1 MASASARALM
11 AGAVDYAGLFPPAQ
25 LPLADALA
33 EYRRALAGADAW
45 MLGRFIVPALQL
57 PALADA
63 VVQDAHDGKTWT
75 VSAIVREHMDED
87 AAAVQAF
94 NQRAAKL
101 HVRVDT
107 IECRPSS
114 PPSGRGS
121 SDGIAWLAKTFSP
134 AFTVHVEVAVGPTA
148 PDDLRVVA
156 QHQLRAKVR
165 TGGLAPEAFP
175 APASLVAFI
184 ESARDAGVPFKAT
197 AGLHHAIRGAY
208 PLSDAIGA
216 QSATMHG
223 FVNLMLA
230 TAAAGE
236 HLPTTTAAALLTRTD
251 HSALVFEDEIVRWG
265 DVELSIDA
273 IGRMRETQCVSFGAC
288 SFREP
293 ADEYRRFDRSH
304 AFAPRG

>member
-1 MASASARALM
+1 M

-45 MLGRFIVPALQL
+45 MLGRFIVPAVQL
-57 PALADA
+57 SVLADA
-63 VVQDAHDGKTWT
+63 VVRDAHDGRGWT

-94 NQRAAKL
+94 NQRSANQ
-101 HVRVDT
+101 HVCVDT

-114 PPSGRGS
+114 
-121 SDGIAWLAKTFSP
+121 SDSITWLAKTFSP
-134 AFTVHVEVAVGPTA
+134 AFTVYVEVGVGPTA

-156 QHQLRAKVR
+156 RHQLRAKVR
-165 TGGLAPEAFP
+165 TGGLAPDAFP
-175 APASLVAFI
+175 APARLVAFI
-184 ESARDAGVPFKAT
+184 ESARDVGVPFKAT
-197 AGLHHAIRGAY
+197 AGLHHAMRGAY
-208 PLSDAIGA
+208 PLSDEIGA

-230 TAAAGE
+230 TAAVGE
-236 HLPTTTAAALLTRTD
+236 RLPTTTAAALLTRTD
-251 HSALVFEDEIVRWG
+251 HSALVFDDQRVRWG

-273 IGRMRETQCVSFGAC
+273 IGRMREAQCVSFGAC

-293 ADEYRRFDRSH
+293 ALEYRRFDRSH
-304 AFAPRG
+304 AFVTRG

>member
-1 MASASARALM
+1 
-11 AGAVDYAGLFPPAQ
+11 
-25 LPLADALA
+25 
-33 EYRRALAGADAW
+33 
-45 MLGRFIVPALQL
+45 MLGRFIVPAVQL

-63 VVQDAHDGKTWT
+63 VVRDAHDGRGWT

-94 NQRAAKL
+94 NQRAAHL

-114 PPSGRGS
+114 SAS
-121 SDGIAWLAKTFSP
+121 ITWLAKTFSP
-134 AFTVHVEVAVGPTA
+134 AFTVHVEVGVGPTA

-156 QHQLRAKVR
+156 RHQLRAKVR
-165 TGGLAPEAFP
+165 TGGLAPDAFP

-184 ESARDAGVPFKAT
+184 ASARDAGVPFKAT
-197 AGLHHAIRGAY
+197 AGLHHAMRGAY
-208 PLSDAIGA
+208 PLSDEIGA

-223 FVNLMLA
+223 FVNVMLA
-230 TAAAGE
+230 TATVGE
-236 HLPTTTAAALLTRTD
+236 RLATTTAAALLTRTD
-251 HSALVFEDEIVRWG
+251 RSALVFDDERVRWG

-273 IGRMRETQCVSFGAC
+273 IVRMREAQCVSFGSC

-293 ADEYRRFDRSH
+293 ADEYRRFDSSH
-304 AFAPRG
+304 AFDARG

>member
-1 MASASARALM
+1 MPPASARALM

-45 MLGRFIVPALQL
+45 MLGRFIVPAVQL
-57 PALADA
+57 SALADA
-63 VVQDAHDGKTWT
+63 VVRDAHDGRGWT

-94 NQRAAKL
+94 NQRAAHL

-114 PPSGRGS
+114 
-121 SDGIAWLAKTFSP
+121 SDSITWLAKTFSP
-134 AFTVHVEVAVGPTA
+134 AFTVHVEVGVGPTA
-148 PDDLRVVA
+148 RDDLRVVA
-156 QHQLRAKVR
+156 RHQLRAKVR
-165 TGGLAPEAFP
+165 TGGLAPDAFP
-175 APASLVAFI
+175 PPASLVAFI
-184 ESARDAGVPFKAT
+184 ESARDVGVPFKAT
-197 AGLHHAIRGAY
+197 AGLHHAMRGAY
-208 PLSDAIGA
+208 PLSDEIGA

-230 TAAAGE
+230 TATIGE
-236 HLPTTTAAALLTRTD
+236 RFATTTAAALLTRTD
-251 HSALVFEDEIVRWG
+251 HSALVFDDERVRWG

-273 IGRMRETQCVSFGAC
+273 IGRMREAQCVSFGAC

-304 AFAPRG
+304 ALDARS

>member
-1 MASASARALM
+1 MPSASARALM

-33 EYRRALAGADAW
+33 EYRRARAGADAW
-45 MLGRFIVPALQL
+45 MLGRFIVPAAQL

-63 VVQDAHDGKTWT
+63 VTQDAHDGRGWS

-94 NQRAAKL
+94 NQRAAHQ

-114 PPSGRGS
+114 PSDRGS

-134 AFTVHVEVAVGPTA
+134 AFTVHVEVGVGPTA
-148 PDDLRVVA
+148 ADDLRVVA
-156 QHQLRAKVR
+156 RQQLRAKVR
-165 TGGLAPEAFP
+165 TGGLVPDAFP

-184 ESARDAGVPFKAT
+184 ESARDMGVPFKAT
-197 AGLHHAIRGAY
+197 AGLHHAMRGAY
-208 PLSDAIGA
+208 PVSDGIEART
-216 QSATMHG
+216 ATMHG

-230 TAAAGE
+230 AAAVGE
-236 HLPTTTAAALLTRTD
+236 RFPTATAAALLTRTD
-251 HSALVFEDEIVRWG
+251 HVAPVFDDERVRWG
-265 DVELSIDA
+265 DVELSIEA
-273 IGRMRETQCVSFGAC
+273 IGRMREAQCVSFGSC
-288 SFREP
+288 SFRGP

-304 AFAPRG
+304 ALDARG

>member
-1 MASASARALM
+1 MPPASARALM
-11 AGAVDYAGLFPPAQ
+11 AGAVDYAGVFPPAQ

-45 MLGRFIVPALQL
+45 MLGRFIVPAAQL

-63 VVQDAHDGKTWT
+63 VVRDAHDGRGWT

-94 NQRAAKL
+94 NQRAANQ

-114 PPSGRGS
+114 
-121 SDGIAWLAKTFSP
+121 SDGITWLAKTFSP
-134 AFTVHVEVAVGPTA
+134 AFTVHVEVGVGPTA

-156 QHQLRAKVR
+156 RHQLRAKVR
-165 TGGLAPEAFP
+165 TGGLAPDAFP

-184 ESARDAGVPFKAT
+184 ESARDVGVPFKAT
-197 AGLHHAIRGAY
+197 AGLHHAVRGAY
-208 PLSDAIGA
+208 PLSDEIGA

-230 TAAAGE
+230 TAAVGE
-236 HLPTTTAAALLTRTD
+236 RLPTTTAAALLTRTD
-251 HSALVFEDEIVRWG
+251 HSALVFDDERVRWG

-273 IGRMRETQCVSFGAC
+273 IGRMREAQCVSFGAC

>member
-1 MASASARALM
+1 MPPASARALM

-45 MLGRFIVPALQL
+45 MLGRFIVPAVQL

-63 VVQDAHDGKTWT
+63 VVRDAHDGRGWT

-94 NQRAAKL
+94 NQRAANQ

-114 PPSGRGS
+114 
-121 SDGIAWLAKTFSP
+121 SDSITWLAKTFSP
-134 AFTVHVEVAVGPTA
+134 AFTVHVEVGVGPTA
-148 PDDLRVVA
+148 RDDLRVVA
-156 QHQLRAKVR
+156 RHQLRAKVR
-165 TGGLAPEAFP
+165 TGGLAPDAFP
-175 APASLVAFI
+175 APESLVAFI
-184 ESARDAGVPFKAT
+184 ESARDVGVPFKAT
-197 AGLHHAIRGAY
+197 AGLHHAMRGAY
-208 PLSDAIGA
+208 PLSDEIGA

-230 TAAAGE
+230 TATVGE
-236 HLPTTTAAALLTRTD
+236 RLPTTTAAALLTRTD
-251 HSALVFEDEIVRWG
+251 HSALVFDDERVRWG

-273 IGRMRETQCVSFGAC
+273 IGRMREAQCVSFGAC

>member
-1 MASASARALM
+1 MPPASARALM

-45 MLGRFIVPALQL
+45 MLGRFIVPAVQL
-57 PALADA
+57 SVLADA
-63 VVQDAHDGKTWT
+63 VVRDAHDGRGWT

-94 NQRAAKL
+94 NQRAVNQ

-114 PPSGRGS
+114 
-121 SDGIAWLAKTFSP
+121 SDSITWLAKTFSP
-134 AFTVHVEVAVGPTA
+134 AFTVHVEVGVGPTA
-148 PDDLRVVA
+148 RDDLRVVA
-156 QHQLRAKVR
+156 RHRLRAKVR
-165 TGGLAPEAFP
+165 TGGLAADAFP

-184 ESARDAGVPFKAT
+184 ESARDVGVPFKAT
-197 AGLHHAIRGAY
+197 AGLHHAMRGAY
-208 PLSDAIGA
+208 PLSDEIGA

-230 TAAAGE
+230 TAAVGE
-236 HLPTTTAAALLTRTD
+236 RFPTTTAAALLTRTD
-251 HSALVFEDEIVRWG
+251 HSALVFDDERVRWG

-273 IGRMRETQCVSFGAC
+273 IGRMREAQCVSFGAC

>member
-1 MASASARALM
+1 MPPASARALM

-45 MLGRFIVPALQL
+45 MLGRFIVPAMQL
-57 PALADA
+57 SVLADA
-63 VVQDAHDGKTWT
+63 VVRDAHDGRGWT

-94 NQRAAKL
+94 NQGAANQ

-114 PPSGRGS
+114 
-121 SDGIAWLAKTFSP
+121 SDSITWLAKTFSP
-134 AFTVHVEVAVGPTA
+134 AFTVHVEVGVGPTA
-148 PDDLRVVA
+148 RDDLRVVA
-156 QHQLRAKVR
+156 RHQLRAKVR
-165 TGGLAPEAFP
+165 TGGLAPDAFP
-175 APASLVAFI
+175 APESLVAFI
-184 ESARDAGVPFKAT
+184 ESARDVGVPFKAT
-197 AGLHHAIRGAY
+197 AGLHHAMRGAY
-208 PLSDAIGA
+208 PLSDELGA

-230 TAAAGE
+230 TATVGQR
-236 HLPTTTAAALLTRTD
+236 LPTTTAAALLTRTD
-251 HSALVFEDEIVRWG
+251 HSALVFDDERVRWG

-273 IGRMRETQCVSFGAC
+273 IGRMREAQCVSFGAC

-304 AFAPRG
+304 AFARRG

>member
-1 MASASARALM
+1 MPPASARALM

-45 MLGRFIVPALQL
+45 MLGRFIVPAVQL

-63 VVQDAHDGKTWT
+63 VVRDAHDGRGWT

-94 NQRAAKL
+94 NQRAANL

-114 PPSGRGS
+114 
-121 SDGIAWLAKTFSP
+121 SDSITWLAKTFSP
-134 AFTVHVEVAVGPTA
+134 AFTVHVEVGVGPTA

-156 QHQLRAKVR
+156 RHQLRAKVR
-165 TGGLAPEAFP
+165 TGGLAPDAFP

-184 ESARDAGVPFKAT
+184 ESARDVGVPFKAT
-197 AGLHHAIRGAY
+197 AGLHHAMRGAY
-208 PLSDAIGA
+208 PLSDEIGA

-223 FVNLMLA
+223 FVNVMLA
-230 TAAAGE
+230 TATVGE
-236 HLPTTTAAALLTRTD
+236 RLATTTAAALLTRTD
-251 HSALVFEDEIVRWG
+251 HSALVFDDERVRWG

-273 IGRMRETQCVSFGAC
+273 IGRMREAQCVSFGSC

-304 AFAPRG
+304 AFDARG

>member
-1 MASASARALM
+1 MPPASARALM

-45 MLGRFIVPALQL
+45 MLGRFIVPAVQL
-57 PALADA
+57 SALAEA
-63 VVQDAHDGKTWT
+63 VVRETHDGRGWT

-94 NQRAAKL
+94 NQRAANQ

-114 PPSGRGS
+114 
-121 SDGIAWLAKTFSP
+121 SDSITWLAKTFSP
-134 AFTVHVEVAVGPTA
+134 AFTVHVEVGVGPTA

-156 QHQLRAKVR
+156 RHQLRAKVR
-165 TGGLAPEAFP
+165 TGGLALAAFP

-184 ESARDAGVPFKAT
+184 ESARDVGVPFKAT
-197 AGLHHAIRGAY
+197 AGLHHAMRGAY
-208 PLSDAIGA
+208 PLSDEIGA

-230 TAAAGE
+230 TATVGE

-251 HSALVFEDEIVRWG
+251 HSALVFDDERVRWG

-273 IGRMRETQCVSFGAC
+273 IGRMREAQCVSFGAC

>member
-1 MASASARALM
+1 MPPASARALM

-45 MLGRFIVPALQL
+45 MLGRFIVPAMQL
-57 PALADA
+57 SVLADA
-63 VVQDAHDGKTWT
+63 VVRDAHDGRGWT

-94 NQRAAKL
+94 NQRAANQ

-114 PPSGRGS
+114 
-121 SDGIAWLAKTFSP
+121 SDSITWLAKTFSP
-134 AFTVHVEVAVGPTA
+134 AFTVHVEVGVGPTA
-148 PDDLRVVA
+148 RDDLRVVA
-156 QHQLRAKVR
+156 RHQLRAKVR
-165 TGGLAPEAFP
+165 TGGLAPDAFP

-184 ESARDAGVPFKAT
+184 ESARDVGVPFKAT
-197 AGLHHAIRGAY
+197 AGLHHAMRGAY
-208 PLSDAIGA
+208 PLSDEIGA
-216 QSATMHG
+216 QSTTMHG
-223 FVNLMLA
+223 FVNVMLA
-230 TAAAGE
+230 TATVGE
-236 HLPTTTAAALLTRTD
+236 RLATTTAAALLTRTD
-251 HSALVFEDEIVRWG
+251 HSALVFDDERVRWG

-273 IGRMRETQCVSFGAC
+273 INRMREAQCVSFGSC

>member
-1 MASASARALM
+1 MPPASARALM

-45 MLGRFIVPALQL
+45 MLGRFIVPAMQL
-57 PALADA
+57 SVLADA
-63 VVQDAHDGKTWT
+63 VVRDAHDGRGWT

-94 NQRAAKL
+94 NQRAANQ

-114 PPSGRGS
+114 
-121 SDGIAWLAKTFSP
+121 SDSITWLAKTFSP
-134 AFTVHVEVAVGPTA
+134 AFTVHVEVGVGSTA

-156 QHQLRAKVR
+156 RHQLRAKVR
-165 TGGLAPEAFP
+165 TGGLAPDAFP

-184 ESARDAGVPFKAT
+184 ESARDVGVPFKAT
-197 AGLHHAIRGAY
+197 AGLHHAMRGAY
-208 PLSDAIGA
+208 PLSDEIGA

-230 TAAAGE
+230 TATVGE
-236 HLPTTTAAALLTRTD
+236 RLPTTTAAALLTRTD
-251 HSALVFEDEIVRWG
+251 HSALVFDDERVRWG

-273 IGRMRETQCVSFGAC
+273 IGRMREAQCVSFGAC

>member
-1 MASASARALM
+1 MPAASARALM

-45 MLGRFIVPALQL
+45 MLGRFIVPAVQL

-63 VVQDAHDGKTWT
+63 VVRDAHDGRGWT

-94 NQRAAKL
+94 NQRAARL
-101 HVRVDT
+101 HVGVDT

-114 PPSGRGS
+114 
-121 SDGIAWLAKTFSP
+121 SDSITWLAKTFSP
-134 AFTVHVEVAVGPTA
+134 AFTVHVEVGVGPTA

-156 QHQLRAKVR
+156 RHQLRAKVR
-165 TGGLAPEAFP
+165 TGGLAPDAFP
-175 APASLVAFI
+175 PPASLVAFI
-184 ESARDAGVPFKAT
+184 ESARDVGVPFKAT
-197 AGLHHAIRGAY
+197 AGLHHAMRGAY
-208 PLSDAIGA
+208 PLSDEVGA

-223 FVNLMLA
+223 FVNVMLA
-230 TAAAGE
+230 TATVGE
-236 HLPTTTAAALLTRTD
+236 RLATTTAAALLTRTD
-251 HSALVFEDEIVRWG
+251 HSALVFDDERVRWG

-273 IGRMRETQCVSFGAC
+273 IVRMREAQCVSFGSC

>member
-1 MASASARALM
+1 MPPASACALM
-11 AGAVDYAGLFPPAQ
+11 

-45 MLGRFIVPALQL
+45 MLGRFIVPAMQL
-57 PALADA
+57 SVLADA
-63 VVQDAHDGKTWT
+63 VSRDAHDGRGWT

-94 NQRAAKL
+94 NQRAANL

-114 PPSGRGS
+114 
-121 SDGIAWLAKTFSP
+121 SDSITWLAKTFSP
-134 AFTVHVEVAVGPTA
+134 AFTVHVEVDVGPTA
-148 PDDLRVVA
+148 RDDLRVVA
-156 QHQLRAKVR
+156 RHQLRAKVR
-165 TGGLAPEAFP
+165 TGGLAPDAFP

-184 ESARDAGVPFKAT
+184 ESARDVGVPFKAT
-197 AGLHHAIRGAY
+197 AGLHHAMRGAY
-208 PLSDAIGA
+208 PLSDEIGA

-236 HLPTTTAAALLTRTD
+236 RLPTTTAAALLTRTD
-251 HSALVFEDEIVRWG
+251 HSALVFDDERVRWG
-265 DVELSIDA
+265 DVEFSIDA
-273 IGRMRETQCVSFGAC
+273 IGRMREAQCVSFGAC

>member
-1 MASASARALM
+1 MPPASARALM

-45 MLGRFIVPALQL
+45 MLGRFIVPAMQL
-57 PALADA
+57 SVLADA
-63 VVQDAHDGKTWT
+63 VVRDAHDGRGWT

-87 AAAVQAF
+87 AAAVRAF
-94 NQRAAKL
+94 NQRAANQ

-114 PPSGRGS
+114 
-121 SDGIAWLAKTFSP
+121 SDSITWLAKTFSP
-134 AFTVHVEVAVGPTA
+134 AFTVHVEVGVGPTA

-156 QHQLRAKVR
+156 RHQLRAKVR
-165 TGGLAPEAFP
+165 TGGLAPDAFP
-175 APASLVAFI
+175 APANLVAFI
-184 ESARDAGVPFKAT
+184 ESARDVGVPFKAT
-197 AGLHHAIRGAY
+197 AGLHHAMRGAY
-208 PLSDAIGA
+208 PLSDEIGA

-230 TAAAGE
+230 TATVGE
-236 HLPTTTAAALLTRTD
+236 RLPTTTATALLTRTD
-251 HSALVFEDEIVRWG
+251 HSALVFDDERVRWG
-265 DVELSIDA
+265 DLELSIDA
-273 IGRMRETQCVSFGAC
+273 IGRMREAQCVSFGAC

>member
-1 MASASARALM
+1 MPPASARALM

-33 EYRRALAGADAW
+33 EYRRALAGTDAW
-45 MLGRFIVPALQL
+45 MLGRFIVPAAQL
-57 PALADA
+57 SVLADA
-63 VVQDAHDGKTWT
+63 VVRDAHDGRGWT

-94 NQRAAKL
+94 NQRAANQ

-114 PPSGRGS
+114 
-121 SDGIAWLAKTFSP
+121 SDSITWLAKTFSP
-134 AFTVHVEVAVGPTA
+134 AFTVHVEVGVGPTA
-148 PDDLRVVA
+148 RDDLRVVA
-156 QHQLRAKVR
+156 RHQLRAKVR
-165 TGGLAPEAFP
+165 TGGLAPDAFP

-184 ESARDAGVPFKAT
+184 ESARDVGVPFKAT
-197 AGLHHAIRGAY
+197 AGLHHAMRGAY

-230 TAAAGE
+230 TAAVGE
-236 HLPTTTAAALLTRTD
+236 RLPTTTAAALLTRTD
-251 HSALVFEDEIVRWG
+251 HSALVFDDEGVRWG

-273 IGRMRETQCVSFGAC
+273 IGRMREAQCVSFGAC

-304 AFAPRG
+304 AFAPRS

>member
-1 MASASARALM
+1 MPPASARALM

-33 EYRRALAGADAW
+33 EYGRALAGADAW
-45 MLGRFIVPALQL
+45 MLGRFIVPAMQL
-57 PALADA
+57 SVLADA
-63 VVQDAHDGKTWT
+63 VVRDTHDGRGWT

-94 NQRAAKL
+94 NQRAANQ

-114 PPSGRGS
+114 
-121 SDGIAWLAKTFSP
+121 SDSITWLAKTFSP
-134 AFTVHVEVAVGPTA
+134 AFTVHVEVGVGPTA

-156 QHQLRAKVR
+156 RHQLRAKVR
-165 TGGLAPEAFP
+165 TGGLAPDAFP

-184 ESARDAGVPFKAT
+184 ESARDVGVPFKAT

-208 PLSDAIGA
+208 PLSDEIGA

-230 TAAAGE
+230 TAAVGE
-236 HLPTTTAAALLTRTD
+236 RLPTTTAAALLTRTD
-251 HSALVFEDEIVRWG
+251 HSALVFDDERVRWG

-273 IGRMRETQCVSFGAC
+273 IGRMREAQCVGFGAC

>member
-1 MASASARALM
+1 MPPASARALM

-45 MLGRFIVPALQL
+45 MLGRFIVPAAQL

-63 VVQDAHDGKTWT
+63 VVRDAPDGRGWT

-94 NQRAAKL
+94 NQRAANQ

-114 PPSGRGS
+114 
-121 SDGIAWLAKTFSP
+121 SDSITWLAKTFSP
-134 AFTVHVEVAVGPTA
+134 AFTVHVEVGVGPTA

-156 QHQLRAKVR
+156 RHRLRAKVR
-165 TGGLAPEAFP
+165 TGGLAPDAFP

-184 ESARDAGVPFKAT
+184 ESARDVGVPFKAT
-197 AGLHHAIRGAY
+197 AGLHHAMRGAY
-208 PLSDAIGA
+208 PLSDEIGA

-230 TAAAGE
+230 TATVGE
-236 HLPTTTAAALLTRTD
+236 RFPTTTAAALLTRTD
-251 HSALVFEDEIVRWG
+251 HSALVFDDERVRWG

-273 IGRMRETQCVSFGAC
+273 IGRMREAQCVSFGAC

>member
-1 MASASARALM
+1 MPPASARVLM

-33 EYRRALAGADAW
+33 EYRRARAGADAW
-45 MLGRFIVPALQL
+45 MLGRFIVPAVQL
-57 PALADA
+57 SVLADA
-63 VVQDAHDGKTWT
+63 VMRDAHDGKGWT

-94 NQRAAKL
+94 NQRSANP
-101 HVRVDT
+101 HVCVDT

-114 PPSGRGS
+114 SHS
-121 SDGIAWLAKTFSP
+121 ITWLAKTFSP
-134 AFTVHVEVAVGPTA
+134 AFTVYVEVGVGPTA

-156 QHQLRAKVR
+156 RHQLRAKVR
-165 TGGLAPEAFP
+165 TGGLVPDAFP

-184 ESARDAGVPFKAT
+184 ESARDVGVPFKAT
-197 AGLHHAIRGAY
+197 AGLHHAMRGAY

-230 TAAAGE
+230 TAAVGE
-236 HLPTTTAAALLTRTD
+236 RLPITTAAALLTRTD
-251 HSALVFEDEIVRWG
+251 HAALVFDDESVRWG

-273 IGRMRETQCVSFGAC
+273 IGRMREAQCVSFGAC

-293 ADEYRRFDRSH
+293 ALEYRRFDRSH
-304 AFAPRG
+304 AFVHRG

>member
-1 MASASARALM
+1 MPAASARALM

-45 MLGRFIVPALQL
+45 MLGRFIVPAVQL

-63 VVQDAHDGKTWT
+63 VVRDAHDGRGWT

-94 NQRAAKL
+94 NQRAAHL
-101 HVRVDT
+101 HVGVDT

-114 PPSGRGS
+114 
-121 SDGIAWLAKTFSP
+121 SDSITWLAKTFSP
-134 AFTVHVEVAVGPTA
+134 AFTVHVEVGVGPTA

-156 QHQLRAKVR
+156 RHQLRAKVR
-165 TGGLAPEAFP
+165 TGGLAPDAFP
-175 APASLVAFI
+175 PPASLVAFI
-184 ESARDAGVPFKAT
+184 ESARDVGVPFKAT
-197 AGLHHAIRGAY
+197 AGLHHAMRGAY
-208 PLSDAIGA
+208 PLSDEVGA

-223 FVNLMLA
+223 FVNVMLA
-230 TAAAGE
+230 TATVGE
-236 HLPTTTAAALLTRTD
+236 RFATTTAAALLTRTD
-251 HSALVFEDEIVRWG
+251 RSALVFDDERVRWG

-273 IGRMRETQCVSFGAC
+273 IVRMREAQCVSFGSC

-293 ADEYRRFDRSH
+293 ADEYRRFDSSH
-304 AFAPRG
+304 AFDARG

>member
-1 MASASARALM
+1 MPPASARALM

-25 LPLADALA
+25 LPLGDAVA

-45 MLGRFIVPALQL
+45 MLGRFIVPAVQL
-57 PALADA
+57 SVLADA
-63 VVQDAHDGKTWT
+63 LVRDAHDGRGWT

-94 NQRAAKL
+94 NQRAANQ

-114 PPSGRGS
+114 
-121 SDGIAWLAKTFSP
+121 SDSIPWLAKTFSP
-134 AFTVHVEVAVGPTA
+134 AFTVHVEVGVGPTA

-156 QHQLRAKVR
+156 RHQLRAKIR
-165 TGGLAPEAFP
+165 TGGLAPDAFP

-184 ESARDAGVPFKAT
+184 ESARDVGVPFKAT
-197 AGLHHAIRGAY
+197 AGLHHAMRGAY
-208 PLSDAIGA
+208 PLSDEIGA

-230 TAAAGE
+230 TATVGE
-236 HLPTTTAAALLTRTD
+236 RLPTTTAAALLTRTD
-251 HSALVFEDEIVRWG
+251 HAALVFDDERVRWG
-265 DVELSIDA
+265 EVELSNAA
-273 IGRMRETQCVSFGAC
+273 IGRMRETQCVSFGSC

-304 AFAPRG
+304 AFDARG

>member
-1 MASASARALM
+1 MPPASARALM

-45 MLGRFIVPALQL
+45 MLGRFIVPAMQL
-57 PALADA
+57 SVLADA
-63 VVQDAHDGKTWT
+63 VVRDAHDGRGWT

-94 NQRAAKL
+94 NQRAANQ

-114 PPSGRGS
+114 
-121 SDGIAWLAKTFSP
+121 SDSITWLAKTFSP
-134 AFTVHVEVAVGPTA
+134 AFTVHVEVGVGPTA
-148 PDDLRVVA
+148 RDDLRVVA
-156 QHQLRAKVR
+156 RHQLRAKVR
-165 TGGLAPEAFP
+165 TGGLAPDAFP
-175 APASLVAFI
+175 APARLVAFI
-184 ESARDAGVPFKAT
+184 ESARDVGVPFKAT
-197 AGLHHAIRGAY
+197 AGLHHAMRGAY
-208 PLSDAIGA
+208 PLSDEIGA

-230 TAAAGE
+230 TAAVGE
-236 HLPTTTAAALLTRTD
+236 RLPTTTAAALLTRTD
-251 HSALVFEDEIVRWG
+251 HSALVFDDERVRWG

-273 IGRMRETQCVSFGAC
+273 IGRMREAQCVSFGAC

-293 ADEYRRFDRSH
+293 VLEYRRFDRSH
-304 AFAPRG
+304 AFVRRG

>member
-1 MASASARALM
+1 MLPASARALM

-45 MLGRFIVPALQL
+45 MLGRFIVPAVHLS
-57 PALADA
+57 ALADA
-63 VVQDAHDGKTWT
+63 VVRDAHARGWT
-75 VSAIVREHMDED
+75 VSAIVREHIDED
-87 AAAVQAF
+87 AAAVRAF
-94 NQRAAKL
+94 NQRAANQ

-114 PPSGRGS
+114 
-121 SDGIAWLAKTFSP
+121 SDSVAWLAKTFLP
-134 AFTVHVEVAVGPTA
+134 AFTVHVEVGVGPTA

-156 QHQLRAKVR
+156 RHQLRAKVR
-165 TGGLAPEAFP
+165 TGGLAPDAFP
-175 APASLVAFI
+175 AAAGLVAFI
-184 ESARDAGVPFKAT
+184 ESARDVGVPFKAT

-208 PLSDAIGA
+208 PLSNDIGA

-230 TAAAGE
+230 TAMVGE
-236 HLPTTTAAALLTRTD
+236 RLPTTTAAALLTRTD
-251 HSALVFEDEIVRWG
+251 DSALVFDDERVRWG

-273 IGRMRETQCVSFGAC
+273 IGRMRQAQCVSFGAC

>member
-1 MASASARALM
+1 MPPASARALM

-45 MLGRFIVPALQL
+45 MLGRFIVPAVQL
-57 PALADA
+57 SVLADA
-63 VVQDAHDGKTWT
+63 VVRDADDGRGWT

-94 NQRAAKL
+94 NQRAANQ

-114 PPSGRGS
+114 SVGVT
-121 SDGIAWLAKTFSP
+121 WLAKTFSP
-134 AFTVHVEVAVGPTA
+134 AFTVHVEVGVGPTA
-148 PDDLRVVA
+148 RHDLRVVA
-156 QHQLRAKVR
+156 RHRLRAKVR

-184 ESARDAGVPFKAT
+184 ESARDVGVPFKAT
-197 AGLHHAIRGAY
+197 AGLHHAVRGAY
-208 PLSDAIGA
+208 PLSDEIGA

-223 FVNLMLA
+223 FVNLLLA
-230 TAAAGE
+230 TATVGE
-236 HLPTTTAAALLTRTD
+236 RLPTTTAAALLTRTD
-251 HSALVFEDEIVRWG
+251 HSALVFDDDRVRWG

-273 IGRMRETQCVSFGAC
+273 IGRMREAQCVSFGAC

>member
-1 MASASARALM
+1 MPAASARALM

-45 MLGRFIVPALQL
+45 MLGRFIVPAVQL

-63 VVQDAHDGKTWT
+63 VVRDAHDGRGWT

-94 NQRAAKL
+94 NQRAAHL

-114 PPSGRGS
+114 SAS
-121 SDGIAWLAKTFSP
+121 ITWLAKTFSP
-134 AFTVHVEVAVGPTA
+134 AFTVHVEVGVGPTA

-156 QHQLRAKVR
+156 RHQLRAKVR
-165 TGGLAPEAFP
+165 TGGLAPDAFP

-184 ESARDAGVPFKAT
+184 ASARDAGVPFKAT
-197 AGLHHAIRGAY
+197 AGLHHAMRGAY
-208 PLSDAIGA
+208 PLSDEIGA

-223 FVNLMLA
+223 FVNVMLA
-230 TAAAGE
+230 TATVGE
-236 HLPTTTAAALLTRTD
+236 RLATTTAAALLTRTD
-251 HSALVFEDEIVRWG
+251 RSALVFDDERVRWG

-273 IGRMRETQCVSFGAC
+273 IVRMREAQCVSFGSC

-293 ADEYRRFDRSH
+293 ADEYRRFDSSH
-304 AFAPRG
+304 AFDARG

>member
-1 MASASARALM
+1 MPPASARALM

-25 LPLADALA
+25 LPLAGALA

-45 MLGRFIVPALQL
+45 MLGRFIVPAVQL
-57 PALADA
+57 SALADA
-63 VVQDAHDGKTWT
+63 VVRDAHDGRGWT
-75 VSAIVREHMDED
+75 VSAIVRDHMDED

-94 NQRAAKL
+94 NQRAANQ

-114 PPSGRGS
+114 PSDRGS

-134 AFTVHVEVAVGPTA
+134 AFTVHVEVGVGPTA

-156 QHQLRAKVR
+156 RHQLRAKVR
-165 TGGLAPEAFP
+165 TGGLAPDAFP
-175 APASLVAFI
+175 APAGLVAFI
-184 ESARDAGVPFKAT
+184 ESARDVGVPFKAT
-197 AGLHHAIRGAY
+197 AGLHHAMRGAY
-208 PLSDAIGA
+208 PLSDEIGA
-216 QSATMHG
+216 HSATMHG

-230 TAAAGE
+230 TAAVGDR
-236 HLPTTTAAALLTRTD
+236 LPTTTAAALLTRTD
-251 HSALVFEDEIVRWG
+251 HAALVFDDERVRWG
-265 DVELSIDA
+265 DVELSTEA
-273 IGRMRETQCVSFGAC
+273 IGRMREAQCVSFGSC

>member
-1 MASASARALM
+1 MPAASARALM

-25 LPLADALA
+25 LPLADALV
-33 EYRRALAGADAW
+33 EYRRALVGADAW
-45 MLGRFIVPALQL
+45 MLGRFIVPAVQL

-63 VVQDAHDGKTWT
+63 VGRDASDGKGWN

-94 NQRAAKL
+94 NQRAANQ

-114 PPSGRGS
+114 
-121 SDGIAWLAKTFSP
+121 SDSITWLAKTFSP
-134 AFTVHVEVAVGPTA
+134 AFTVHVEVGVGPTA

-156 QHQLRAKVR
+156 RHQLRAKVR
-165 TGGLAPEAFP
+165 TGGLAPDAFP

-184 ESARDAGVPFKAT
+184 ESARDVGVPFKAT
-197 AGLHHAIRGAY
+197 AGLHHAMRGTY
-208 PLSDAIGA
+208 PLSGEIGA
-216 QSATMHG
+216 ASATMHG
-223 FVNLMLA
+223 FVNVMLA
-230 TAAAGE
+230 TATIGE
-236 HLPTTTAAALLTRTD
+236 RLPTATAAALLTRTD
-251 HSALVFEDEIVRWG
+251 HSALVFDDERVRWG

-273 IGRMRETQCVSFGAC
+273 IGRMREAQCVSFGSC

-304 AFAPRG
+304 AFDARG